1 MSLKVQEIEEGVE
14 LSPFDDL
21 WFAREYEKAYIPLDK
36 PLPPPETLISI
47 GEHQYKGNYYPTT
60 VMTAGSFSVIA
71 APRKAKKHS
80 LKRNYAPP
88 TSAEMQPIASHY
100 YVPTARVMSMY

>member
-36 PLPPPETLISI
+36 AHPPP
-47 GEHQYKGNYYPTT
+47 
-60 VMTAGSFSVIA
+60 
-71 APRKAKKHS
+71 
-80 LKRNYAPP
+80 APP
-88 TSAEMQPIASHY
+88 PR
-100 YVPTARVMSMY
+100 PTANKHTLK

>member
-36 PLPPPETLISI
+36 AVRQKEERRRIEGQKKTERNNHQHRRASVQRQLLPYNSND
-47 GEHQYKGNYYPTT
+47 G
-60 VMTAGSFSVIA
+60 
-71 APRKAKKHS
+71 RKF
-80 LKRNYAPP
+80 
-88 TSAEMQPIASHY
+88 
-100 YVPTARVMSMY
+100 